1 MVTRNMS
8 IICQRKHALKKNI
21 DEILR
26 TPQSKT
32 LGSFWFLVSQLLLFV
47 GKIMFWPP
55 TSKKLVTHHFYFENI
70 SLQKLCMQIYKC
82 VILIKLLFNQEL
94 KEQTDYC
101 NNPFAPQLQIG
112 SSDNS
117 MIKLAC
123 NNTTLYCQKR
133 RWHSKIGASFSCTS
147 PYLHLL
153 LPNLKLQLEEH
164 TKLQTFRVLG
174 SNNAFTEYYI
184 L

>member
-8 IICQRKHALKKNI
+8 IICQRKHALKK
-21 DEILR
+21 
-26 TPQSKT
+26 T
-32 LGSFWFLVSQLLLFV
+32 LTRYREHRKAKHLVLSGSQFSQLLL

-55 TSKKLVTHHFYFENI
+55 TSKKLFTHHFYFENI